1 MPSIAEPC
9 NFLPI
14 FLQKDKFRS
23 GTQMALYHQFNTEM
37 IYDTMEYISNFYQIL
52 IQSFKDFSRDNA
64 LKFSASLSY
73 YTTFSIAPMLI
84 IIIGL
89 AGIFFGREAVEGE
102 VYRQFAGLIGPTAA
116 ELLQTAIRNVE
127 ITGQGWL
134 ATGIGIITLLVGA
147 TGVFTELQ
155 DSLNLIWSLKAKPR
169 NGIIQY
175 LINRVISFSMI
186 LTLGFLLIVSLLVN
200 TVINLLS
207 ERLFSVHENWTW
219 IVQSLNV
226 SVIVAIVTVLFAFM
240 FKFLP
245 DAKIR
250 WRHVWTGA
258 LFTSALFLVG
268 KFAIGYYLSTSS
280 IATSFGAAGSMA
292 IMLAWVYYS
301 SAILFFGAEFTK
313 NFSIHYGHKI
323 QPDDY
328 ATFVLSEQKELPEGC
343 DVQQMNEQKQ
353 ECNEQKAVAQ

>member
-1 MPSIAEPC
+1 MEHI
-9 NFLPI
+9 
-14 FLQKDKFRS
+14 RS
-23 GTQMALYHQFNTEM
+23 
-37 IYDTMEYISNFYQIL
+37 FYQIL
-52 IQSFKDFSRDNA
+52 IQSLKDFANDNA

-73 YTTFSIAPMLI
+73 YTVFSIAPMLI

-89 AGIFFGREAVEGE
+89 AGIFLGREAVEGE
-102 VYRQFAGLIGPTAA
+102 VYLQFAGLIGTTAA

-134 ATGIGIITLLVGA
+134 ATGIGIVTLLVGA

-155 DSLNLIWSLKAKPR
+155 DSLNLIWSLKAKPG
-169 NGIIQY
+169 NGILQY

-200 TVINLLS
+200 AVINLLS
-207 ERLFSVHENWTW
+207 ERLFSAHESWTW
-219 IVQSLNV
+219 FVQVLNV
-226 SVIVAIVTVLFAFM
+226 TVIIATVTVLFAFM

-250 WRHVWTGA
+250 WKHVWAGA
-258 LFTSALFLVG
+258 LFTSALFMVG
-268 KFAIGYYLSTSS
+268 KLAIGYYLSNSA

-313 NFSIHYGHKI
+313 NYSIRYGYKI
-323 QPDDY
+323 VPDAY
-328 ATFVLSEQKELPEGC
+328 AAYVVSEEIVLPKNC
-343 DVQQMNEQKQ
+343 DVQQMNEQKK
-353 ECNEQKAVAQ
+353 ECKETEDPTP